1 MSDWDS
7 DCDDDY
13 TQVQQNSAPQ
23 GQKFQS
29 RGNHSG
35 RGQRDGQYS
44 RNFTTARG
52 RGYLRGNN
60 KVISI
65 PSTKVGR
72 VIGRG
77 GLKIRDLEYESEAKI
92 KIGNSAGANTDITLF
107 GTDSA
112 ITKVEQMIKDLTI
125 DKEAS
130 KKQNVQSVSGTA
142 SQDCASACV
151 FTYVNSEGNEVID
164 LAKASAYADQV
175 QRERWAALPPIVKNF
190 YNEDPTVAAM
200 PPNEVAYWR
209 LCNFDIKVTRIGE
222 NLGVEGIPNPV
233 LTFEQ
238 AFKDYPE
245 ILDEIRKQGFTK
257 PSPIQSQAWPV
268 LLKGEDMIG
277 IAQTGTGKTLAFLL
291 PALIHIEGQ
300 PTPRDK
306 RPGPTVLVLAPTR
319 ELAIQIQREVN
330 KYHYKGINS
339 VCIYG
344 GVDRQEQIDNISKGV
359 DIVIAT
365 PGRLID
371 LIKANYIDASYF
383 SYIVLDEAD
392 RMLDMGFE
400 PQIHICFLSVRPE
413 HQCVMTSATWP
424 SAVRQLADKYMH
436 NPVYVNVGSLDLAAV
451 HTVTQKVRV
460 VTEDEKDT
468 ILLDFIRNM
477 DPTDKVL
484 IFCAKKSTAS
494 DVTAEL
500 ACKGFYCESL
510 HGDRDQSDREA
521 ALEDMMDG
529 TVNILV
535 ATDVASRGIDIKD
548 LTHVINL
555 DFPLKIEEYVHRIGR
570 TGRAGRTGIALSLVT
585 KYDWG
590 NASELIKILEEA
602 HQEVPNELREMAARF
617 KANKSTRQHG
627 RGGRGRGRR
636 PRW

>member
-1 MSDWDS
+1 MSDWES
-7 DCDDDY
+7 DCDDNY
-13 TQVQQNSAPQ
+13 STLSQNRTPPQQN
-23 GQKFQS
+23 FQS
-29 RGNHSG
+29 RGSYSG
-35 RGQRDGQYS
+35 QSQRGGQYS
-44 RNFTTARG
+44 RNTARG
-52 RGYLRGNN
+52 RGYFRGNN

-77 GLKIRDLEYESEAKI
+77 GLKIRDLEYESEARI
-92 KIGNSAGANTDITLF
+92 KIGNSAGDNTDITLF
-107 GTDSA
+107 GTNSA
-112 ITKVEQMIKDLTI
+112 IEKVEQMIKDLTI

-130 KKQNVQSVSGTA
+130 EKQNLQPETA
-142 SQDCASACV
+142 SQVSV
-151 FTYVNSEGNEVID
+151 YEKFTYVNSEGKKVTD
-164 LAKASAYADQV
+164 WAAASAYADQA
-175 QRERWAALPPIVKNF
+175 QREMWDKLPPIVKNF
-190 YNEDPTVAAM
+190 YNEDPTIAVM

-209 LCNFDIKVTRIGE
+209 LCNFDIKVTRITE
-222 NLGVEGIPNPV
+222 NLEAEAIPNPV

-245 ILDEIRKQGFTK
+245 ILDEICKQQFTK

-300 PTPRDK
+300 PTPREK
-306 RPGPTVLVLAPTR
+306 RPGPTVLILAPTR

-344 GVDRQEQIDNISKGV
+344 GADRREQIDSISKGV

-371 LIKANYIDASYF
+371 LIKANHIDTAHF
-383 SYIVLDEAD
+383 SFIVLDEAD
-392 RMLDMGFE
+392 RMLDMGFG
-400 PQIHICFLSVRPE
+400 PQINVCFLNVRPE

-424 SAVRQLADKYMH
+424 SAVRRLADKYMH
-436 NPVYVNVGSLDLAAV
+436 NPIYINVGSMDLAAV
-451 HTVTQKVRV
+451 HTVTQKVMV
-460 VTEDEKDT
+460 VMEEEKDT

-484 IFCAKKSTAS
+484 IFCAKKNTAA
-494 DVTAEL
+494 DVTANL
-500 ACKGFYCESL
+500 ACKGYYCESL

-521 ALEDMMDG
+521 ALEDIMNG

-570 TGRAGRTGIALSLVT
+570 TGRAGKTGIALSLVT
-585 KYDWG
+585 KYDWA
-590 NASELIKILEEA
+590 NAGELIKILEEA
-602 HQEVPNELREMAARF
+602 HQEVPSELREMADRF
-617 KANKSTRQHG
+617 EAKKSTSKHG

-636 PRW
+636 PQW